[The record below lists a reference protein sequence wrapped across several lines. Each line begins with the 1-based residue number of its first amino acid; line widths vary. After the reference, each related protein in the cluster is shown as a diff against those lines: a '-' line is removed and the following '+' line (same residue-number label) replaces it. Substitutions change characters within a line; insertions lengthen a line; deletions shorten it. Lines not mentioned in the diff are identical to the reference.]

1 MLYRITVLTLYL
13 LLSVVSHA
21 VAKDSALETQNK
33 KYDTALELYS
43 EKEYDKAID
52 IIDKELKKT
61 EKDTVYHELTEKFL
75 VLKARCQYRLSK
87 TEQTIKTTCQYID
100 YHAKYIGTEDLTYAC
115 YLDNLSL
122 YLLNTNETESAKQLN
137 TLAADIIKK
146 IDDKSPDLAVT
157 YIHGADIYTQLQ
169 DYDKVIDLMNDA
181 LDIFEYNYGK
191 HSERYIDELRFLQKT
206 YERQNND
213 VKSMQLSGEITKL
226 AKEAKEGY
234 VPEDMDIKDS
244 IMARDRKEDMR
255 MCCTYYLNHDL
266 KDEKM
271 GNAGGF
277 IMAWAAIS
285 DEMTVILSDI
295 TVSNLFCT
303 IAYTAGYALNALQDL
318 KNNNNRDNHVQ
329 GYIAMLNFYIN
340 NKNIVGNIDEYE
352 EYIKLYD
359 KDSDTFLKK
368 LNEDYDNLLKQHE
381 TKNSDTQSSKI
392 EIIEKR

>member
-21 VAKDSALETQNK
+21 AAKDSALETQNK

-75 VLKARCQYRLSK
+75 VLKARCLYRLSK

-340 NKNIVGNIDEYE
+340 NKNIVGNIDECE
-352 EYIKLYD
+352 EYIKLYR
-359 KDSDTFLKK
+359 KDSDAFLKK
-368 LNEDYDNLLKQHE
+368 LNEDYDNLQKQHG

>member
-21 VAKDSALETQNK
+21 AANDSALETENK
-33 KYDTALELYS
+33 KYDTAFKLYS

-61 EKDTVYHELTEKFL
+61 EKDTTYQELTEKFL

-100 YHAKYIGTEDLTYAC
+100 YHAKHIGTEDLTYAC

-122 YLLNTNETESAKQLN
+122 YLLNTNDTESAKRHN
-137 TLAADIIKK
+137 TQAADIIKK

-213 VKSMQLSGEITKL
+213 IKSMQLSGEIAKL

-234 VPEDMDIKDS
+234 VPEDIDIKDS

-266 KDEKM
+266 KNEKM
-271 GNAGGF
+271 GDAGGF

-295 TVSNLFCT
+295 TVSNLFFT
-303 IAYTAGYALNALQDL
+303 IAYTAGYA
-318 KNNNNRDNHVQ
+318 
-329 GYIAMLNFYIN
+329 
-340 NKNIVGNIDEYE
+340 
-352 EYIKLYD
+352 
-359 KDSDTFLKK
+359 
-368 LNEDYDNLLKQHE
+368 
-381 TKNSDTQSSKI
+381 
-392 EIIEKR
+392 

>member
-1 MLYRITVLTLYL
+1 MIYRITVLTLYL

-21 VAKDSALETQNK
+21 AAKDSALETQNK

-100 YHAKYIGTEDLTYAC
+100 YHAKYIGTEDFTYAC

-122 YLLNTNETESAKQLN
+122 YLLNTDDTESAKQLN

-340 NKNIVGNIDEYE
+340 NKNIVGNIDECE

-359 KDSDTFLKK
+359 KDSDAFLKK
-368 LNEDYDNLLKQHE
+368 LNEDYDNLLKQQE

>member
-21 VAKDSALETQNK
+21 AAKDSALETENK
-33 KYDTALELYS
+33 KYDTAFKLYS

-61 EKDTVYHELTEKFL
+61 EKDTTYHEFTEKFL

-100 YHAKYIGTEDLTYAC
+100 YHAKHIGTEDFTYAC

-122 YLLNTNETESAKQLN
+122 YLLNTDDTESAKRFNAQ
-137 TLAADIIKK
+137 AIDIIKK

-157 YIHGADIYTQLQ
+157 YIHGADIYTKLE
-169 DYDKVIDLMNDA
+169 DYDEVVALMNNA

-213 VKSMQLSGEITKL
+213 IKSMQLSGEIAKL

-234 VPEDMDIKDS
+234 VPEDIDIKDS

-266 KDEKM
+266 KNEKM
-271 GNAGGF
+271 GDAGGF

-285 DEMTVILSDI
+285 DEITVILSDI
-295 TVSNLFCT
+295 TVSNLFFT

-318 KNNNNRDNHVQ
+318 KNNNNRDNHVH

-352 EYIKLYD
+352 EYIKLYN
-359 KDSDTFLKK
+359 KDTDAFLKK
-368 LNEDYDNLLKQHE
+368 LNEDYDNLLKQQE
-381 TKNSDTQSSKI
+381 THTSDTSSSKT

>member
-21 VAKDSALETQNK
+21 AAKNSALETQNK

-100 YHAKYIGTEDLTYAC
+100 YHAKHIGTEDFTYAC

-122 YLLNTNETESAKQLN
+122 YLLNTDDTESAKRLN
-137 TLAADIIKK
+137 AQAIDIIKK

-157 YIHGADIYTQLQ
+157 YIHGADIYTKLE
-169 DYDKVIDLMNDA
+169 DYDEVVALMNNA
-181 LDIFEYNYGK
+181 LGIFEYNYGK

-359 KDSDTFLKK
+359 KDSDAFLKK
-368 LNEDYDNLLKQHE
+368 LNEDYDNLLKQQE

>member
-21 VAKDSALETQNK
+21 TAKDSALETQNK
-33 KYDTALELYS
+33 KYNTALELYS

-100 YHAKYIGTEDLTYAC
+100 YHAKHIGTEDFTYAC

-122 YLLNTNETESAKQLN
+122 YLLNTDDTESAKRLN
-137 TLAADIIKK
+137 AQAIDIIKK

-157 YIHGADIYTQLQ
+157 YIHGADIYTKLE
-169 DYDKVIDLMNDA
+169 DYDEVVALMNNA
-181 LDIFEYNYGK
+181 LGIFEYNYGK

-359 KDSDTFLKK
+359 KDSDAFLKK
-368 LNEDYDNLLKQHE
+368 LNEDYDNLLKQQE

>member
-13 LLSVVSHA
+13 LLSVVSHTA
-21 VAKDSALETQNK
+21 AKDSALETENK
-33 KYDTALELYS
+33 KYDTAFKLYS

-61 EKDTVYHELTEKFL
+61 EKDTTYHEFTEKFL

-100 YHAKYIGTEDLTYAC
+100 YHAKHIGTEDFTYAC

-122 YLLNTNETESAKQLN
+122 YLLNTDDTESAKRFNAQ
-137 TLAADIIKK
+137 AIDIIKK

-157 YIHGADIYTQLQ
+157 YIHGADIYTKLE
-169 DYDKVIDLMNDA
+169 DYDEVVALMNNA
-181 LDIFEYNYGK
+181 LDIFDYNYGK

-213 VKSMQLSGEITKL
+213 IKSMQLSGEIAKL

-234 VPEDMDIKDS
+234 VPEDIDIKDS

-271 GNAGGF
+271 GDAGGF

-318 KNNNNRDNHVQ
+318 KNNNNRDNHVH

-352 EYIKLYD
+352 EYIKLYN
-359 KDSDTFLKK
+359 KDTDAFLKK
-368 LNEDYDNLLKQHE
+368 LNEDYDNLLKQQE
-381 TKNSDTQSSKI
+381 THTSDTSSSKT

>member
-21 VAKDSALETQNK
+21 AAKDSAFETQNE

-75 VLKARCQYRLSK
+75 VLKARCLYRLSK

-295 TVSNLFCT
+295 TASNLFCT

-340 NKNIVGNIDEYE
+340 NKNIVGNIDECE
-352 EYIKLYD
+352 EYIKLYQ
-359 KDSDTFLKK
+359 KDQDAFLKK
-368 LNEDYDNLLKQHE
+368 LNEDYDNLQKQHG